1 MTVEDIQSGFVSP
14 AAAARICLAFPDLTT
29 EDILGKAYDT
39 LFKAR
44 CAEQKL
50 KTAADRQVL
59 APFCFVSM
67 LTGAHLALET
77 VRRINTNRIAE
88 PYNYWRL
95 SPWHPPVLGLRRL
108 RQSLVDCEY
117 CSNTVIQEVTK
128 VLWQPVA
135 AHAIDSPSLP
145 SSLVTE

>member
-1 MTVEDIQSGFVSP
+1 VSAD
-14 AAAARICLAFPDLTT
+14 AALRLCLTFPDLTP
-29 EDILGKAYDT
+29 EEVIGKAYDT

-67 LTGAHLALET
+67 LAGAYLALET
-77 VRRINTNRIAE
+77 VRRINTGRIAE

-95 SPWHPPVLGLRRL
+95 SPWHAPVLDLRNL
-108 RQSLVDCEY
+108 RQSLAACEY
-117 CSNTVIQEVTK
+117 CADAVMKEVANA
-128 VLWQPVA
+128 VWGDHSVA
-135 AHAIDSPSLP
+135 AHSIDVAASAPSA
-145 SSLVTE
+145 VIG